1 MTACMENRKETVRSK
16 LLTSRRPTTI
26 ATWNVRTMY
35 AGGKAAVIAEE
46 MKRYGISLLGLGE
59 TRWLQSGQ
67 VKLASGETILYS
79 GHVVQSPEDSAP
91 HTEGVAFMLSKEA
104 QRALISWEPIN
115 SRIITAKF
123 QTTHKKI
130 NLQVIQCYAPT
141 NDTDDETKDQFYN
154 QLYTIL
160 QDRKGK
166 DIIILMGDMNA
177 KIGGNNNGFEPV
189 MGREGLGTMNA
200 NGERFAAAC
209 ADNNLV
215 IGGSVFQHKNIHK
228 ATWVSPDHTTE
239 NQIDHICIS
248 QKFRHSLLDVR
259 ARRGADAGSDHHL
272 LTAKI
277 QLKLKRMKH
286 REDLFS
292 QYPADMGEPS
302 PQNFS
307 SLDVELHF
315 WKDQAEGL
323 KQRAEEAQEELQEFQ
338 QMSREYEAELET
350 ELKQCEARNKEL
362 LSANNRL
369 RVELENIREKYECQ
383 HTEAFRQISTLEV
396 DLAQARAA
404 RDHLQKYIRELE
416 QSNDDLERAK
426 RATIMSL
433 EDFEQRMN
441 HVIERN
447 AFLESEL
454 DEKENLLES
463 VQRLKDEARDLRQ
476 ELAVQQKDP
485 RPSSGLA
492 MDSDMTSLQRPSSSK
507 ESLPASP
514 SRPLSNFARPPPS
527 SIRREFVYDMAPTP
541 LSAVEG
547 AADTMACTMNPPPQY
562 ESLVKRLEFGPA
574 PPRGISQGPQSP
586 QGGVKILL

>member
-79 GHVVQSPEDSAP
+79 GHPEDSAP

-130 NLQVIQCYAPT
+130 NLQVVQCYAPT

-259 ARRGADAGSDHHL
+259 VRRGADAGSDHHL

-286 REDLFS
+286 REGRVKFNTQLFQDIGTS
-292 QYPADMGEPS
+292 ELYK
-302 PQNFS
+302 
-307 SLDVELHF
+307 VELHNRY
-315 WKDQAEGL
+315 QA
-323 KQRAEEAQEELQEFQ
+323 
-338 QMSREYEAELET
+338 LE
-350 ELKQCEARNKEL
+350 
-362 LSANNRL
+362 
-369 RVELENIREKYECQ
+369 I
-383 HTEAFRQISTLEV
+383 
-396 DLAQARAA
+396 
-404 RDHLQKYIRELE
+404 
-416 QSNDDLERAK
+416 
-426 RATIMSL
+426 
-433 EDFEQRMN
+433 
-441 HVIERN
+441 
-447 AFLESEL
+447 
-454 DEKENLLES
+454 
-463 VQRLKDEARDLRQ
+463 
-476 ELAVQQKDP
+476 
-485 RPSSGLA
+485 
-492 MDSDMTSLQRPSSSK
+492 
-507 ESLPASP
+507 
-514 SRPLSNFARPPPS
+514 
-527 SIRREFVYDMAPTP
+527 
-541 LSAVEG
+541 
-547 AADTMACTMNPPPQY
+547 
-562 ESLVKRLEFGPA
+562 
-574 PPRGISQGPQSP
+574 
-586 QGGVKILL
+586 